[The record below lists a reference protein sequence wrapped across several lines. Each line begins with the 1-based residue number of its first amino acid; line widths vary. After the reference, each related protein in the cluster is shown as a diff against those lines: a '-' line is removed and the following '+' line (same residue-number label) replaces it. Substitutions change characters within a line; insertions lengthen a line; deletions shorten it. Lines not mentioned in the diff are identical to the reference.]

1 MFLKYIFYFK
11 IKKLLFLSFIFQ
23 NNNQTL
29 LGNPLIYSI
38 LIF

>member
-23 NNNQTL
+23 DNNQT
-29 LGNPLIYSI
+29 GNPLIYSI